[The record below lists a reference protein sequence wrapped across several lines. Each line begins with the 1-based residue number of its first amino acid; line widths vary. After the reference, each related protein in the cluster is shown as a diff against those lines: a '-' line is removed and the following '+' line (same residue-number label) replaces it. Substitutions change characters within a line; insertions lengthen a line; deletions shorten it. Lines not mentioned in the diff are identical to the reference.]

1 MLLLSTTHTLMGV
14 GLCGT
19 QTPEYGTHTYVSEG
33 LTGFWLCESLDSLP
47 PVSRW
52 ITVSR
57 RFFENETTKT
67 GIHLSDKGP
76 RGMFL

>member
-1 MLLLSTTHTLMGV
+1 M
-14 GLCGT
+14 
-19 QTPEYGTHTYVSEG
+19 SEG

-76 RGMFL
+76 KGMFL